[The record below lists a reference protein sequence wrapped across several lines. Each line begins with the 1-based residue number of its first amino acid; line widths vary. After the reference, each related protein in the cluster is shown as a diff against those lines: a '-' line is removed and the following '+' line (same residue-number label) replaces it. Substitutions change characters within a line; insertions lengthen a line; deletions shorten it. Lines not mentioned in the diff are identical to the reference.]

1 MGELKNRMLRLM
13 ELKNFSRKTIQCYLM
28 YMKEYV
34 GHFQKSP
41 ELMGQEEIL
50 KYLSY
55 LKDEKKASWS
65 GINIAYS
72 ALKFFYTNVLD
83 REWSIKKI
91 PRPKLAKMLP
101 AVLSRE
107 EVKSILESTTNRKH
121 RIALMTAY
129 SAGLRISETAHLKVS
144 DIDSRL
150 MQIHVV
156 KGKGNKDRYTI
167 LSLKLLEE
175 LREYYK
181 RERPKDWLF
190 PGKNKTEPINQSTLQ
205 RAFKEAK
212 KKQRLTK
219 LFQYIHYGTVLPHTY
234 LKTDATY
241 SQSKSYSVIPV

>member
-1 MGELKNRMLRLM
+1 MGELKNQMLRLM
-13 ELKNFSRKTIQCYLM
+13 ELKNFSRKIISCYIM

-34 GHFQKSP
+34 GYFQKSP
-41 ELMGQEEIL
+41 EAMGQEEIL

-55 LKDEKKASWS
+55 LKDEKQASWS

-72 ALKFFYTNVLD
+72 ALKFFYTNVLG
-83 REWSIKKI
+83 REWNVKKI
-91 PRPKLAKMLP
+91 PRPKLNKMLP
-101 AVLSRE
+101 SVLSRQ
-107 EVKSILESTTNRKH
+107 EVKSILESTSNRKH

-129 SAGLRISETAHLKVS
+129 SAGLRISETTNLKVCN
-144 DIDSRL
+144 IDSEL

-167 LSLKLLEE
+167 LSMKLLEE

-219 LFQYIHYGTVLPHTY
+219 LFQYIHYGTVLPPTC
-234 LKTDATY
+234 LRTDATY
-241 SQSKSYSVIPV
+241 LQSKNFWVIPA

>member
-1 MGELKNRMLRLM
+1 MGELKNQMLRLM
-13 ELKNFSRKTIQCYLM
+13 ELKNFSRKTISCYLM
-28 YMKEYV
+28 YMKEYA
-34 GHFQKSP
+34 GYFKKP
-41 ELMGQEEIL
+41 PDEMGQEEIL
-50 KYLSY
+50 KYLCY

-83 REWSIKKI
+83 REWNVKKI
-91 PRPKLAKMLP
+91 PRPKLNKMLP
-101 AVLSRE
+101 AVMSRQ
-107 EVKSILESTTNRKH
+107 EVKSILESTSNRKH

-129 SAGLRISETAHLKVS
+129 SAGLRISETAHLKIS
-144 DIDSRL
+144 DIDSGL

-156 KGKGNKDRYTI
+156 NGKGNKDRYTI

-181 RERPKDWLF
+181 KEKPKEWLF
-190 PGKNKTEPINQSTLQ
+190 PGKNKNEPINQSTLQ
-205 RAFKEAK
+205 RAFKDSK

-219 LFQYIHYGTVLPHTY
+219 LLRCIHYDTVLPHTC

-241 SQSKSYSVIPV
+241 LQSKNFWVIPA